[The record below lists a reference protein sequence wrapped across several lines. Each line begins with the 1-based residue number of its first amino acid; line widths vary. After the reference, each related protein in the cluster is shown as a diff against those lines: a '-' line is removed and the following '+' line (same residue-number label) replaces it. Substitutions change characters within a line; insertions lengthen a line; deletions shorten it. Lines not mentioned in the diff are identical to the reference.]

1 MSHLTPETAVTHH
14 LHGVTFHSFAAG
26 RNGATSIAAWRADFP
41 PHTPGTAHSM
51 TAEGIL
57 HVLAGTLDVEVGD
70 EGFTAR
76 VGDAV
81 LVPAGT
87 RFRVSNNGDDP
98 AQAWVTTTL
107 GMNAVLG
114 DGDQRVAP
122 PWAQ

>member
-1 MSHLTPETAVTHH
+1 MSHLTPRDRRHHH

-26 RNGATSIAAWRADFP
+26 RNGCHEHRGLARGLPRTPRHCAQHDCGGDPASSPAPWTSK
-41 PHTPGTAHSM
+41 
-51 TAEGIL
+51 
-57 HVLAGTLDVEVGD
+57 VGD
-70 EGFTAR
+70 GVHPR